1 MVWILEVNPTH
12 RIGNWMSI
20 IGQNIVNVFA
30 EHSSLFNYGIQ
41 TRMSCPKIPLLKMTL
56 GPADTGIT
64 PRIPETLLNGP
75 RTGGL
80 ELLIFQASKQ
90 FLMLPPS
97 HHNFWRGGLFLKQD
111 ICSIPQTALYSCY
124 KKEAVFDILLPCPH
138 LLSL

>member
-1 MVWILEVNPTH
+1 MPPSLTPGKFLSAIQACRKDTMLNSPSETYIKEV
-12 RIGNWMSI
+12 
-20 IGQNIVNVFA
+20 
-30 EHSSLFNYGIQ
+30 LLYGIQ

-56 GPADTGIT
+56 GPSDTGIT

-80 ELLIFQASKQ
+80 ELLIFQASKP

-124 KKEAVFDILLPCPH
+124 KKEAVFDILSPCPH